1 MGELAA
7 DDVASQT
14 RQALANVETALAA
27 NGASMDDVIRVGV
40 FLTDVED
47 FSAMNEV
54 YRAGLL

>member
-27 NGASMDDVIRVGV
+27 NGTSMDDVIRVGV

>member
-27 NGASMDDVIRVGV
+27 NGASMDDVIRSVS
-40 FLTDVED
+40 
-47 FSAMNEV
+47 FS
-54 YRAGLL
+54 RTSRTCLR